1 MVENLSS
8 EWSTLSASSVSDL
21 TSSQGEVS
29 GNRTRNLAEA
39 PAGNEQN
46 KNDHSFLYWRDG
58 MTTIDVRSPTY
69 FRVGFPHYLT
79 FTHCTSPPMYSTIRR
94 F

>member
-1 MVENLSS
+1 MAENRSS

-21 TSSQGEVS
+21 TSSQGEDLSLS
-29 GNRTRNLAEA
+29 GNRTRNLTEE

-46 KNDHSFLYWRDG
+46 KIDHSLLYWRDR

-79 FTHCTSPPMYSTIRR
+79 LPYL
-94 F
+94 

>member
-1 MVENLSS
+1 MAENLSS

-21 TSSQGEVS
+21 TSSQGEDLSLS
-29 GNRTRNLAEA
+29 GNRTPNLAEE

-46 KNDHSFLYWRDG
+46 KNDHSLLYWRDG
-58 MTTIDVRSPTY
+58 MTTIDIRSPTH

-79 FTHCTSPPMYSTIRR
+79 LPYL
-94 F
+94 